1 VKQTY
6 DPGKIIAAVTELL
19 RQAGVEPD
27 MNQDGY
33 GYLTA
38 LKGAGMLLRGLGV
51 FPATDPA
58 DAYKLILDD
67 GPWEDTDDRRAQEYA
82 ERSR

>member
-1 VKQTY
+1 MKQTY
-6 DPGKIIAAVTELL
+6 DPDKVIAAVTGLL

-58 DAYKLILDD
+58 DAYKRILDD
-67 GPWEDTDDRRAQEYA
+67 GSWDDADDRRAQEYA

>member
-1 VKQTY
+1 MKQAC
-6 DPGKIIAAVTELL
+6 DPDKVIAAITGLL

-27 MNQDGY
+27 MDQDGY

-38 LKGAGMLLRGLGV
+38 LKGAGTPLRGLGV

-58 DAYKLILDD
+58 DAYKPILDD
-67 GPWEDTDDRRAQEYA
+67 GPWEDADDRRAQEYA